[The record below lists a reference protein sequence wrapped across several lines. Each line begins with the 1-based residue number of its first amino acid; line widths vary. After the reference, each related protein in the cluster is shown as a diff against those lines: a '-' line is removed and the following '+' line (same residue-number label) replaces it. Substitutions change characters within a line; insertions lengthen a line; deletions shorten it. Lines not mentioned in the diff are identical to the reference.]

1 MKARYVI
8 ISLVLCGCAEVQ
20 QWDISKAIEL
30 CGSIDN
36 VHYITTLGVVRCSN
50 GRVFDLTDEVK

>member
-1 MKARYVI
+1 MRARYAI
-8 ISLVLCGCAEVQ
+8 ISLVLYGCAEVQ

-30 CGSIDN
+30 CGSTDN

-50 GRVFDLTDEVK
+50 GRVFDLRKEAK